1 MSNTSQ
7 LLFAFLLVIGGVL
20 IYQATYLPK
29 HFKNENDLPKNFISK
44 LNIHISDIAK
54 ISGVTAKEIT
64 LVFLLKILL
73 LVLSVYF
80 LSYLFDLSKL
90 QELVIFSA
98 GTGFIVR
105 LELTRKIKAI
115 VKYQRDVESEFSS
128 FAETLALAVNSG
140 LSFTAAFVKSIHEF
154 VGPLN
159 DRSEMCKKSAYIKRN
174 LDQFSKRRRNKSPL
188 QLELINILNEI
199 QEMKTIPE
207 ILDKFSRRVNSQVI
221 SDFADA
227 TILSLSRGTPIS
239 LMISE
244 HARSIREKNHR
255 EMLER
260 AGKAEIKMMLPIVF
274 LLLPISVLFALW
286 PSFQQLQHM
295 VALS

>member
-1 MSNTSQ
+1 MPNT
-7 LLFAFLLVIGGVL
+7 LPELFALLLLIGGVL
-20 IYQATYLPK
+20 IYQATHIPR
-29 HFKNENDLPKNFISK
+29 HFKKGNDLQTNFISK
-44 LNIHISDIAK
+44 INNHISDIVK
-54 ISGVTAKEIT
+54 ISGVTTKEII
-64 LVFLLKILL
+64 LVILLKILL
-73 LVLSVYF
+73 LMLSLYF
-80 LSYLFDLSKL
+80 LSCLFDLSKL
-90 QELVIFSA
+90 QEFFIFLA
-98 GTGFIVR
+98 GVGFIIR
-105 LELTRKIKAI
+105 QELTRKIKAI
-115 VKYQRDVESEFSS
+115 VRYQRDVEYEFSS

-159 DRSEMCKKSAYIKRN
+159 DRIEISKKTAYIKRN
-174 LDQFSKRRRNKSPL
+174 LHPRAKRRRNKSPL

-199 QEMKTIPE
+199 QEMRTIPQ
-207 ILDKFSRRVNSQVI
+207 ILDKFSKRVNSQVI

-227 TILSLSRGTPIS
+227 IILSLTRGTPIS

-244 HARSIREKNHR
+244 HARSIREKDHR

-260 AGKAEIKMMLPIVF
+260 AGKAEIKMMMPIVF

>member
-1 MSNTSQ
+1 MLNTSQ
-7 LLFAFLLVIGGVL
+7 LLFALLLVIGGAL
-20 IYQATYLPK
+20 IYQATYLPR
-29 HFKNENDLPKNFISK
+29 HFKNGNDLPKNFISK
-44 LNIHISDIAK
+44 LNIYISDITK

-73 LVLSVYF
+73 LILSVYF
-80 LSYLFDLSKL
+80 LSYLFDLSKI
-90 QELVIFSA
+90 QEFLIFAA
-98 GTGFIVR
+98 GAGFIIR
-105 LELTRKIKAI
+105 QELTRKIKAI
-115 VKYQRDVESEFSS
+115 VRYQRDVESEFSS

-159 DRSEMCKKSAYIKRN
+159 DRIEMSIKGAYIKRN
-174 LDQFSKRRRNKSPL
+174 LHPRSKRRRNKSPL

-199 QEMKTIPE
+199 EEMKTIPE
-207 ILDKFSRRVNSQVI
+207 ILDKFSTRVNSQVI

-227 TILSLSRGTPIS
+227 IILSLSRGTPIS

-244 HARSIREKNHR
+244 HARSIREKDHR

-260 AGKAEIKMMLPIVF
+260 AGKAEIKMMMPIVF